1 MNESEPK
8 NQNAPSDSNVLS
20 DSRSAPDEQI
30 DSGLEVALVDVWPVF
45 AMSKESGISL
55 SEITARIGLPADLL
69 EKPEG
74 YIALADYFRIL
85 AELSLI
91 YYDETCHLSDRPM
104 ILGTTQ
110 FMLNHLKECATLR
123 EAMYKVAEVANVLHG
138 GPFNQ
143 VREVDGQLTFEIDDS
158 RFPYLLET
166 RSFLYCGMECVL
178 ILLHGTLSHITAS
191 SHNLTLPHISI
202 KREPEP
208 GARHLKYWGRRIR
221 YQAQNYML
229 SYESSVGDRPIVVPE
244 GGFSS
249 KNLFIHVINLVQSPT
264 QFYSLDS
271 ISEQVRH
278 ILFKDAADQQQVADV
293 LGMSVATMRR
303 RLKDEGTSFR
313 EIRQESLK
321 TLALTLLDAGI
332 QTYDVAEKLG
342 FSDLRSFSRAF
353 KGWHGTTPSEYRASK
368 HP

>member
-1 MNESEPK
+1 MNESEPNK
-8 NQNAPSDSNVLS
+8 STSQPDSIPLS
-20 DSRSAPDEQI
+20 GDQSQLDAQTDT
-30 DSGLEVALVDVWPVF
+30 GLEVSLVDVWPVF
-45 AMSKESGISL
+45 AMSLESGISL
-55 SEITARIGLPADLL
+55 SEITERIGLPSDLL
-69 EKPEG
+69 AKPEG

-110 FMLNHLKECATLR
+110 FMLNHLKECTTLR
-123 EAMYKVAEVANVLHG
+123 DSMHKMAEVSNVLHG
-138 GPFNQ
+138 GPYNQ
-143 VREVDGQLTFEIDDS
+143 VREVDGQLMFVVDDS

-178 ILLHGTLSHITAS
+178 ILLHGTLSYITGS
-191 SHNLTLPHISI
+191 SHELTLPNISI
-202 KREPEP
+202 KREPDP
-208 GARHLKYWGRRIR
+208 TARHLKYFGRRIR
-221 YQAQNYML
+221 YQAQNYL
-229 SYESSVGDRPIVVPE
+229 ISYDSSVGDRPIVVPE
-244 GGFSS
+244 GGFTS
-249 KNLFIHVINLVQSPT
+249 KDLFVHMINLVQSPT
-264 QFYSLDS
+264 QHYTLDS

-278 ILFKDAADQQQVADV
+278 ILLQDAADQQQAASR

-303 RLKDEGTSFR
+303 RLKEEGASFR

-321 TLALTLLDAGI
+321 VLALTLLDAGL